1 MTMADGDRK
10 PVTYVPDAEDSVD
23 DLYSKGC
30 NMGIN
35 FKKYFDI
42 PVNVTGPNYDKKKL
56 NSFAEAKLTPAV
68 RKNVEKSGYEKVRM
82 GFDCVVRMTA
92 DVEGSARQ
100 PTDFECVF

>member
-1 MTMADGDRK
+1 MTMADGERK

-82 GFDCVVRMTA
+82 GFLCYFKQLWKVTRD
-92 DVEGSARQ
+92 SQ
-100 PTDFECVF
+100 S